1 MRFHLKIIL
10 FCNANRI
17 YFLKFAYFN
26 QIDYICTFIIL
37 FTIDN
42 MDITS
47 RIKRFMEHE
56 QLTNSQFADKCRIP
70 RPTLSQILNG
80 RNKKISDELIGKL
93 HESFPHLSILWLM
106 FGEGDMISAENIKT
120 SEPQFNNI
128 RQNSYTQ
135 RSDSKENILSFDM
148 DSNMIDFTAENIT
161 QPSFHQSEEPFVN
174 FHKQT
179 EQISDKKD
187 IYASD
192 NNTVYPENEHTD
204 TNIPIPTSI
213 QGKTIQTIMVFYT
226 DNSFQM
232 FTPAVNKCM
241 NK

>member
-1 MRFHLKIIL
+1 
-10 FCNANRI
+10 
-17 YFLKFAYFN
+17 
-26 QIDYICTFIIL
+26 
-37 FTIDN
+37 

-161 QPSFHQSEEPFVN
+161 QPSFHQSEEPFGN

-179 EQISDKKD
+179 EQISDKKTYTHQ
-187 IYASD
+187 I
-192 NNTVYPENEHTD
+192 T
-204 TNIPIPTSI
+204 IQFIQKTSI
-213 QGKTIQTIMVFYT
+213 QTQTHQYLQAYKEKRFKLLWSFTLTIAM
-226 DNSFQM
+226 
-232 FTPAVNKCM
+232 KCLLLPSI
-241 NK
+241 NA

>member
-1 MRFHLKIIL
+1 MKIIL
-10 FCNANRI
+10 FCNANHI

-106 FGEGDMISAENIKT
+106 FGEGDMISAEISKPQSPNLTTLDKT
-120 SEPQFNNI
+120 ATHNDLIQ
-128 RQNSYTQ
+128 
-135 RSDSKENILSFDM
+135 
-148 DSNMIDFTAENIT
+148 
-161 QPSFHQSEEPFVN
+161 
-174 FHKQT
+174 
-179 EQISDKKD
+179 KK
-187 IYASD
+187 IYSLLIWIA
-192 NNTVYPENEHTD
+192 
-204 TNIPIPTSI
+204 I
-213 QGKTIQTIMVFYT
+213 
-226 DNSFQM
+226 
-232 FTPAVNKCM
+232 
-241 NK
+241 